1 MARME
6 GIILSAKEV
15 FLIFY
20 TFFQKRFYTCMNI
33 TVDFFLYLTVKPT
46 THDSIKEY
54 IIWKLNLLVVVDF
67 RFISA
72 SLHV

>member
-1 MARME
+1 ME

-20 TFFQKRFYTCMNI
+20 AFFQKHFYTCMNI
-33 TVDFFLYLTVKPT
+33 TVDFFLHLTVKPT

-54 IIWKLNLLVVVDF
+54 TI
-67 RFISA
+67 
-72 SLHV
+72 